1 MPSLAHLV
9 KVGIMAQSYPL
20 FFFKTIDSTQ
30 SKIKLM
36 ISEDKAL
43 EDFTTVVAG
52 QQLKGRGR
60 GVSVWQDSEGKSA
73 LMSVFVRWPQP
84 IGESFDVNRWVC
96 HCLGAILPKDVR
108 FKWPNDL
115 MVGEQK
121 LGGMLIENHW
131 GKSGIRSSIIG
142 LGVNVKRFDGML
154 CRAISLEDLG
164 MEVEPMEVVDEVVRT
179 FQGQLSAI
187 QNKALINRRYDALL
201 WGKLEYQTYEL
212 AGGARVEAK
221 VQGVDE
227 NGQLILE
234 LQGKKNVQAFD
245 LDAIK
250 WVNPFSN

>member
-36 ISEDKAL
+36 LSEDRAL

-96 HCLGAILPKDVR
+96 HCLGAILPKEVR

-115 MVGEQK
+115 MVGERK

-131 GKSGIRSSIIG
+131 GNKGIRSSIIG

-154 CRAISLEDLG
+154 DRAISLEDLS
-164 MEVEPMEVVDEVVRT
+164 MEVDPMAVVDEVVRT
-179 FQGQLSAI
+179 FQGQKSAI
-187 QNKALINRRYDALL
+187 LNKALLERRYDALL
-201 WGKLEYQTYEL
+201 WGKENEESYEL
-212 AGGARVEAK
+212 TDGTRVQAK
-221 VQGVDE
+221 VQGVDG
-227 NGQLILE
+227 NGQLVLE
-234 LQGKKNVQAFD
+234 IQGKKNVQAFD

-250 WVNPFSN
+250 WVNPF